1 MGTIRD
7 DGSSKNLDEE
17 LLRLPDV
24 REMSERELLE
34 ENVANTRELVRFAA
48 EIAAGMD
55 DFYSKFKNNP
65 IARFF
70 GG

>member
-1 MGTIRD
+1 M
-7 DGSSKNLDEE
+7 SVQKDET
-17 LLRLPDV
+17 LRLPNVKD
-24 REMSERELLE
+24 MSERELLE
-34 ENVANTRELVRFAA
+34 ENVTNTRELVRFAA

-55 DFYSKFKNNP
+55 EFYSKFKNNP